1 MKVGRN
7 DPCPCGS
14 GKKHKKCCLAG
25 NERKGA
31 LKRGGIT
38 ITRRDFISGPYKQC
52 PNQSCLS
59 EDTFGVFI
67 NIEGSRSY
75 MRECIKCGYRK
86 SYALPQIKK
95 KILYLDQFVISNLVK
110 LLDKSHP
117 SHRRVKSDPF
127 WETLFVKLETALKS
141 QAIVCPD
148 SFYHKDESLL
158 ASRMDFKLMRRLYE
172 HFSSG
177 KTLYPSIIVEKNQIT
192 HHFEAWLEGRKAE
205 FNFDPQEI
213 AFDKDLHSWSIGLR
227 ISVGGGPYPGQ
238 IENLQKINAIT
249 EEQLK
254 AVWERWQ
261 NEKNVNFVDRVREE
275 TAGLGRGLIIAV
287 KQFAERRA
295 YAMRRIA
302 AGENY
307 EMDLGDFLPPIAN
320 DILESLMRIARS
332 KGLSEQQVAETI
344 LRYFNDIDALLEIP
358 YVRITSV
365 MFAGLAHRAA
375 SGQKKP
381 PRSTADIQFIASY
394 LPYCDALFVDKE
406 SASLLKEF
414 PRGAPEYL
422 RLKEFPAKI
431 FSLNTKEEFLDYL
444 DELVAAI
451 PADQI
456 EILKDMSGKDYN
468 KPYWDILEDEKIR
481 LSKEDER

>member
-1 MKVGRN
+1 MKAGRN
-7 DPCPCGS
+7 DPCPCNS
-14 GKKHKKCCLAG
+14 GRKYKKCCLAEDEQKAAL
-25 NERKGA
+25 ER
-31 LKRGGIT
+31 RVMT

-52 PNQSCLS
+52 PNQTCLA
-59 EDTFGVFI
+59 EEAFGVFM

-75 MRECIKCGYRK
+75 TRECVLCGHTE

-95 KILYLDQFVISNLVK
+95 KVLYLDQFVISNLVK

-117 SHRRVKSDPF
+117 SHQRIKSDPF
-127 WETLFVKLETALKS
+127 WESLFIKLEAASKS

-148 SFYHKDESLL
+148 SFYHQDESLTG
-158 ASRMDFKLMRRLYE
+158 RIDFRLMRRLYE

-177 KTLYPSIIVEKNQIT
+177 KTLNPSIIVERNQVAQ
-192 HHFEAWLEGRKAE
+192 HFEAWLEGRKTE
-205 FNFDPQEI
+205 FDFDPQEI
-213 AFDKDLHSWSIGLR
+213 AFERDLHTWSVGLR
-227 ISVGGGPYPGQ
+227 ISVGGRPYPGQ
-238 IENLQKINAIT
+238 VENLQKTNAMT

-261 NEKNVNFVDRVREE
+261 NEKNVGFVARVKEE
-275 TAGLGRGLIIAV
+275 TGGLGKGLITAV
-287 KQFAERRA
+287 RQFAERRSR
-295 YAMRRIA
+295 AMARIA

-307 EMDLGDFLPPIAN
+307 EMDLDDFMPPMSN
-320 DILESLMRIARS
+320 DILEALMRTARS

-344 LRYFNDIDALLEIP
+344 VRYFNDIDALLEIP

-375 SGQKKP
+375 SGQKNP
-381 PRSTADIQFIASY
+381 PRSTADVQFIGSY

-414 PRGAPEYL
+414 PKNAPGYL

-444 DELVAAI
+444 DELVADI

-456 EILKDMSGKDYN
+456 EILQDMSGEDYN
-468 KPYWDILEDEKIR
+468 KPYWSIIEHEKVNLAR
-481 LSKEDER
+481 D